1 MCADGDYQIP
11 RRLAPDSRYRQSVQ
25 RKAVGFGEASK
36 PEFKEYGKRV
46 ISNCK
51 ALENALCAQGINM
64 VSGGSDNHLLLLDL
78 RSLNITGKELEHRLD
93 NVYITVNK
101 NSIPNDPQSPFV
113 TSGVRLGTPA
123 ATTRGFKEEDMD
135 VIAEAISLVIKD
147 ENNIETVKEMVARLT
162 KKYPLI

>member
-1 MCADGDYQIP
+1 
-11 RRLAPDSRYRQSVQ
+11 
-25 RKAVGFGEASK
+25 
-36 PEFKEYGKRV
+36 
-46 ISNCK
+46 
-51 ALENALCAQGINM
+51 M